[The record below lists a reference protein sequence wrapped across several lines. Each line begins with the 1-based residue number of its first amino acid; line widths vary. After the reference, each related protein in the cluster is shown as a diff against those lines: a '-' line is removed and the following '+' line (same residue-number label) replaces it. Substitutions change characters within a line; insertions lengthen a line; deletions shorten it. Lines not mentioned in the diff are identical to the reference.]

1 MAVLVLGGGARAARV
16 MIPGAGLVVNVIGR
30 AEDRHDV

>member
-16 MIPGAGLVVNVIGR
+16 MIPGAGLVVKVGR